1 VSADSLTLFVSW
13 RTVRI
18 YLHIP
23 HKLHLNASL
32 SFYSIPVISA
42 ADLSFR
48 HKNIFKTLNM
58 EMSVLMA
65 SISSGSDM
73 AYEKYISHFDNKYG
87 DTQVVMASAL
97 RLQYPGLKLTTC
109 DASVHDLMG
118 FANAGKATMSIL
130 DPGTHRVIRQVNQPS
145 RKVGLPGMRMVH
157 QDDEVATGDPADGET
172 ENGSFSSQIKF
183 GRYLY
188 LWNNQQYLVYL
199 ADGLSSGRF
208 ASYYYILCEASLEDE
223 ERLSSKAIDRL
234 MHAASSWAMESED
247 EILVF
252 NQGRWGKDKELFKSV
267 QSTSWDD
274 VILESSMKSSLVK
287 DVEEFFNVEDI
298 YKDLNVPW
306 KVRLFLLVYEQ
317 KSSAYEEESRLSCG
331 TIYSK
336 P

>member
-1 VSADSLTLFVSW
+1 MD
-13 RTVRI
+13 
-18 YLHIP
+18 
-23 HKLHLNASL
+23 
-32 SFYSIPVISA
+32 
-42 ADLSFR
+42 
-48 HKNIFKTLNM
+48 
-58 EMSVLMA
+58 MSVLMA

-73 AYEKYISHFDNKYG
+73 AYEKYISHFDKQYG

-97 RLQYPGLKLTTC
+97 RLQYPELKLTTC

-130 DPGTHRVIRQVNQPS
+130 DPGSHRVIRQINQPS
-145 RKVGLPGMRMVH
+145 RKVGLPGMILTDPGMVH
-157 QDDEVATGDPADGET
+157 QDDEVAIGDPAYDET
-172 ENGSFSSQIKF
+172 ENVSFSSQIKF

-188 LWNNQQYLVYL
+188 LWKDQKYLVYL
-199 ADGLSSGRF
+199 ADGFSSGRF
-208 ASYYYILCEASLEDE
+208 ASYYYILCEASPEDE
-223 ERLSSKAIDRL
+223 ERLSSKSIDRL

-247 EILVF
+247 VILVF

-287 DVEEFFNVEDI
+287 DVEEFFSVEDI

-317 KSSAYEEESRLSCG
+317 KSSAYEEGSRLSCG
-331 TIYSK
+331 TIYPK

>member
-1 VSADSLTLFVSW
+1 
-13 RTVRI
+13 
-18 YLHIP
+18 
-23 HKLHLNASL
+23 
-32 SFYSIPVISA
+32 
-42 ADLSFR
+42 
-48 HKNIFKTLNM
+48 
-58 EMSVLMA
+58 
-65 SISSGSDM
+65 M
-73 AYEKYISHFDNKYG
+73 AYEKYISHFDKKYG
-87 DTQVVMASAL
+87 DTQVAMASAL

-130 DPGTHRVIRQVNQPS
+130 DPGSHRVIRQVNQPA
-145 RKVGLPGMRMVH
+145 RKVGLPGMCLTPDTGMVH
-157 QDDEVATGDPADGET
+157 QDDEVAIGDPVDDET

-183 GRYLY
+183 GKYLY
-188 LWNNQQYLVYL
+188 LWNDQEYLVYL
-199 ADGLSSGRF
+199 ADGLSSSRF
-208 ASYYYILCEASLEDE
+208 GSYYYILCEASPEDE

-234 MHAASSWAMESED
+234 IHAASSWAMESEG

-252 NQGRWGKDKELFKSV
+252 NHGRWGKDKELFKSV

-274 VILESSMKSSLVK
+274 VILESSMKSSLIK

-306 KVRLFLLVYEQ
+306 KVRLVLLVYEQ

-331 TIYSK
+331 TIYPK